1 MSDLRPR
8 IVIRYC
14 TQCRWLLRA
23 AWLAQELLSTFGT
36 DLGEV
41 ALAPGT
47 GGVFEIT
54 YDGET
59 IWKRKADG
67 GFPDAKTLKRRLRDR
82 LDPVATSAT
91 STTTARTKMGSETM
105 AKGKVPTLQFDPA
118 TRRALRPSC
127 RWIGATRSR
136 SSLLTTTW
144 RP

>member
-14 TQCRWLLRA
+14 TQSRWLLRA

-47 GGVFEIT
+47 GGVFEIA
-54 YDGET
+54 YDDET
-59 IWKRKADG
+59 IWERKADG

-82 LDPVATSAT
+82 LDPSRTSAT
-91 STTTARTKMGSETM
+91 TTAPARTKMGSETM
-105 AKGKVPTLQFDPA
+105 ATGKVPALQFDRRLAGVCGHPA
-118 TRRALRPSC
+118 
-127 RWIGATRSR
+127 G
-136 SSLLTTTW
+136 
-144 RP
+144 